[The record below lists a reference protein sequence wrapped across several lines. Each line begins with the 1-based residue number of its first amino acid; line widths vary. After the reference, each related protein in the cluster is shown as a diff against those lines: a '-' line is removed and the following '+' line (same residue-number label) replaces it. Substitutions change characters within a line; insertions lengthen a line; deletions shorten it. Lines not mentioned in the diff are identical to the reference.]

1 MNSSNLKNTLENL
14 YANYHIDYLSTDPL
28 EIVRRY
34 EDPRDQEIAGFI
46 AASLALGRADS
57 IKKAVTALLKKMGT
71 SPYRFV
77 YDFDPDRNRNTFHG
91 FVYRFYRERDVNLLI
106 WWLHQMIREKGSIK
120 AFFLK
125 GYSEGDAD
133 IGPSLSRFIQSIR
146 GLATEPFYSS
156 LPPRGSGA
164 SHWLTD
170 PANGSGC
177 KRMNLFLRW
186 MVRHD
191 GLDLGL
197 WPEVSPSQLIIP
209 LDTHIARIG
218 RRIRLTERAT
228 PDWKM
233 AMEITK
239 SLRKFDPEDPVKYD
253 FALCRVGMLN
263 ACPDKANTA
272 TCSSCPLFQFCR

>member
-1 MNSSNLKNTLENL
+1 MNTTALKKTLDTL
-14 YANYHIDYLSTDPL
+14 YANYHIDHLSTDPL

-34 EDPRDQEIAGFI
+34 QDPKDQEIAGFI
-46 AASLALGRADS
+46 AASLALGRSDL
-57 IKKAVTALLKKMGT
+57 IKKAVISILNKMGP
-71 SPYRFV
+71 SPHRFV
-77 YDFDPDRNRNTFHG
+77 VHFNPDRDKNAFHG

-106 WWLHQMIREKGSIK
+106 WWLHQMIREKGSLK
-120 AFFLK
+120 AFFLRGYNK
-125 GYSEGDAD
+125 GDED
-133 IGPSLSRFIQSIR
+133 IGPSLSRFIQAIR
-146 GLATEPFYSS
+146 GLTTKPFYRS
-156 LPPRGSGA
+156 LPPKESGA
-164 SHWLTD
+164 HHWLTD

-197 WPEVSPSQLIIP
+197 WPEISPSQLIIP

-218 RRIRLTERAT
+218 RRIGLTKRST

-233 AMEITK
+233 AMEITE
-239 SLRKFDPEDPVKYD
+239 SLRKFDPTDPVKYD

-263 ACPDKANTA
+263 ACPDKGNTA
-272 TCSSCPLFQFCR
+272 TCESCPLFRFCR